1 MKILAVDVVTGTQE
15 IFLFDS
21 DREVESCIKM
31 VMPSPTMVVAGQVR
45 EAARRGESL
54 LLTGVTMG
62 GGPCHWAVMDH
73 VRAGYPVYATP
84 CAAQTFDDD
93 LDGVRAMGIAVVSE
107 DEAAGLKVD
116 RRIALRDLSIDQIT
130 GAIAAFGG
138 DPAFDLLSVAVFDH
152 GAAPPGYS
160 DRLFRFDYIR
170 ERVAE
175 EAARL
180 RPTLA
185 AFAFPADEIPPAM
198 SRLRAVAESYQGDR
212 PVLVMDTGPAA
223 VLGTLEDP
231 RVSRAVSDGGAL
243 VVNVG
248 NFHTLAFHL
257 DGDRIAGLF
266 EHHTG
271 EVTPDELL
279 AFLGRLAE
287 GSLTNQ
293 EIYDDSGHGALILDG
308 ARSRPGLTAVTG
320 PRRALLARSDV
331 RPYYAV
337 PHGDMMLA
345 GCFGLL
351 RAVGKRRPELG
362 EAIATRLV
370 SSDLF
375 SAPPG

>member
-1 MKILAVDVVTGTQE
+1 MKILAVDVGTGTQD

-21 DREVESCIKM
+21 DREVENCIKM

-45 EAARRGESL
+45 EATRRGESL

-84 CAAQTFDDD
+84 PAAQTFDDD

-107 DEAAGLKVD
+107 DEAAALKVD
-116 RRIALRDLSIDQIT
+116 RRIALRDLSIAQFT
-130 GAIAAFGG
+130 GAIVAFGG
-138 DPAFDLLSVAVFDH
+138 DPGFDLLAVAVFDH

-160 DRLFRFDYIR
+160 DRIFRFDYIR

-175 EAARL
+175 EAARI

-198 SRLRAVAESYQGDR
+198 TRLKAVAESYQGDR

-223 VLGTLEDP
+223 VLGTLEDA

-271 EVTPDELL
+271 EVTRDELL
-279 AFLGRLAE
+279 TFLGRLAE

-308 ARSRPGLTAVTG
+308 ARARPELTAVTG
-320 PRRALLARSDV
+320 PRRALLAGSAV

-351 RAVGKRRPELG
+351 RAVGERRPEFG

-370 SSDLF
+370 SSE
-375 SAPPG
+375 S